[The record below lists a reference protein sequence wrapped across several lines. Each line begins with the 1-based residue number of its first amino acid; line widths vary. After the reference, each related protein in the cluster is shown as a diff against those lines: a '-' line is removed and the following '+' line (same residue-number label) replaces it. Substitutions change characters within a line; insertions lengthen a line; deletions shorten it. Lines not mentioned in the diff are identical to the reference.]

1 MPSLIRKDLTITI
14 DGNKASVDEPLYMY
28 QGDRNIDIYFTW

>member
-28 QGDRNIDIYFTW
+28 MQYQYY